1 MSMTQSYNQKSLR
14 PEFQAA
20 LQEALHYFETPFYAY
35 DLQTLRSRL
44 TQMQQAFPSAEIF
57 YAMKANPR
65 LGILRRLL
73 EWDVFLEAVSLG
85 EVHRAYRAGFKKTEV
100 LLNGPVK
107 TPAVLQELAEI
118 GVPILG
124 LDSLADTQR
133 VSQLLPGSRVL
144 LRVNPDLPIA
154 THDHLATGRG
164 ESKFG
169 IMPDDVEKVLAA
181 ARRGNLEVLGLHVHL
196 GSALS
201 HLEDYHAGY
210 AVMEQLYQQ
219 HGPFQVLNLGGGF
232 GLDLDP
238 ASLAPSATALAERLG
253 AELWLEP
260 GRYLVA
266 EAGVLVSKIWG
277 TKRTRRN
284 FMLLDAGMMTLLR
297 PMLYAAEHPVIP
309 LYKGKKMQLWD
320 LAGPVC
326 ESGDILARDVQLP
339 TPKEGDALAIL
350 QAGAY
355 GSSMSSNYLDYPR
368 PLEILWNGLEWEV
381 LRRKQ
386 SWEALLA
393 DEV

>member
-1 MSMTQSYNQKSLR
+1 MSIAQSNALR

-20 LQEALHYFETPFYAY
+20 LHEASRFFETPFYAY
-35 DLQTLRSRL
+35 DLESLRNRIETL
-44 TQMQQAFPSAEIF
+44 QAAFPSAEIF

-65 LGILRRLL
+65 LGLLRRFL
-73 EWDVFLEAVSLG
+73 EWGLNLEAVSLG
-85 EVHRAYRAGFKKTEV
+85 EVHRAYRAGFQRTEV

-107 TPAVLQELAEI
+107 TPATLEELAEI
-118 GVPILG
+118 GIPILG
-124 LDSLADTQR
+124 LDSLADIRR
-133 VSQLLPGSRVL
+133 VAQILPGSRVL
-144 LRVNPDLPIA
+144 LRVNPDLPIS

-169 IMPDDVEKVLAA
+169 ILPEDLGEALDIACK
-181 ARRGNLEVLGLHVHL
+181 GDLEVLGLHVHL

-201 HLEDYHAGY
+201 RPEDYHAGY
-210 AVMEQLYQQ
+210 EVMRQLYLQ
-219 HGPFQVLNLGGGF
+219 HGPFEVLNLGGGF

-238 ASLAPSATALAERLG
+238 AELAPSATALAKAFD

-266 EAGVLVSKIWG
+266 EAGVLVTKIWG

-284 FMLLDAGMMTLLR
+284 FMLVDAGMMTLLR
-297 PMLYAAEHPVIP
+297 PMLYGAQHPILP
-309 LYKGKKMQLWD
+309 LYTGRKTETWD

-326 ESGDILARDVQLP
+326 ESGDILAKEVRLP

-368 PLEILWNGLEWEV
+368 PLELLWNGGEWEV

-386 SWEALLA
+386 SWESLFA
-393 DEV
+393 DEL

>member
-1 MSMTQSYNQKSLR
+1 MSMVQSYDGNALR

-20 LQEALHYFETPFYAY
+20 LQEASRFFETPFYAY
-35 DLQTLRSRL
+35 DLETFKGRVERL
-44 TQMQQAFPSAEIF
+44 QAAFPSAEIF

-73 EWDVFLEAVSLG
+73 EWSVNLEAVSLG
-85 EVHRAYRAGFKKTEV
+85 EVHRAYRAGFRMTEV

-107 TPAVLQELAEI
+107 TPAALEELREI

-124 LDSLADTQR
+124 IDSLADAHNIAK
-133 VSQLLPGSRVL
+133 LLPGSRVVI
-144 LRVNPDLPIA
+144 RVNPDLPVA

-169 IMPDDVEKVLAA
+169 VLPEEVGKVLQT
-181 ARRGNLEVLGLHVHL
+181 ARKGGLEVLGLHIHL

-201 HLEDYHAGY
+201 QPEDYHAGY
-210 AVMEQLYQQ
+210 EVLQQLYRAY
-219 HGPFQVLNLGGGF
+219 GPFEVINLGGGF
-232 GLDLDP
+232 GLSLDP
-238 ASLAPSATALAERLG
+238 ASLAPSATALAAEFD

-260 GRYLVA
+260 GRYIIA
-266 EAGVLVSKIWG
+266 DAGVLVTKIWG

-284 FMLLDAGMMTLLR
+284 FLLVDAGMMTLLR
-297 PMLYAAEHPVIP
+297 PMLYGAVHPVLP
-309 LYKGKKMQLWD
+309 LYKGRRVQEWD

-326 ESGDILARDVQLP
+326 ESGDILAHRVRLP
-339 TPKEGDALAIL
+339 VPKEGDALAIL

-368 PLEILWNGLEWEV
+368 PLEVLWNGSEWEV

-386 SWEALLA
+386 SWESLFA